1 VAKAAPATVNVPL
14 AAQVALGECFGL
26 GPPDVARADRPA
38 RAPRALGEDEVRR
51 LLRAARRTGSTR
63 DRALLALLSG
73 TGLRL
78 AEAAALDVDDV
89 PTTERTGAV
98 HVRAGKRK
106 RPRTVPLPADAR
118 SRLRCR
124 LTERA
129 QHPAALRGEPALWL
143 GRRGRLSARQLQHIV
158 GQLEFREC
166 SEPVAVTDLLDTPPP
181 TTSQP

>member
-1 VAKAAPATVNVPL
+1 MD
-14 AAQVALGECFGL
+14 Q
-26 GPPDVARADRPA
+26 PA

-98 HVRAGKRK
+98 HVRAGN
-106 RPRTVPLPADAR
+106 P
-118 SRLRCR
+118 
-124 LTERA
+124 
-129 QHPAALRGEPALWL
+129 
-143 GRRGRLSARQLQHIV
+143 RQLA
-158 GQLEFREC
+158 
-166 SEPVAVTDLLDTPPP
+166 SEVPARGSGHLHTV
-181 TTSQP
+181 